1 MAKAAT
7 PRRAPAMAAES
18 AAEIAPVVKPARRAS
33 TRAAAGQAPTAAAF
47 ATGAVGSVRQVIGA
61 VVDVQFQDHLPAIL
75 NALETDNQ
83 GNRLVLEVAQHLG
96 ENTVRCIAMDSTE
109 GLVRGQQV
117 RDTGAPISVP
127 VGPQMLG
134 RIINVIGEPVDEA
147 GPVEGVELRSIHQP
161 APAYVEQSTEAEI
174 LVTGIKVLDL
184 LAPYAKGGKIGLF
197 GGAGVGKTVL
207 IQELINNVAKA
218 HGGYSV
224 FAGVGERTREG
235 NDLYHEFIESGV
247 NKKGGGEGSKAA
259 LVYGQMNEP
268 PGARARVGLTGLTVA
283 EYFRDQGQDVLFFVD
298 NIFRFTQAGSEVS
311 ALLGRIPSAVGYQ
324 PTLATDM
331 GALQERI
338 TTTTTGSITSVQA
351 IYVPADDLTDPA
363 PATSFAHLDA
373 TTVLSRAIS
382 EKGIYPAVDPLD
394 STSRMLDPMI
404 VGEEHYQ
411 VARDVQQTLQRYKSL
426 QDIIAIL
433 GMDELSEEDK
443 LTVARARKIERF
455 LSQPFFVAEVFTGS
469 PGKLVDLA
477 DTIKGFKGLVAGDY
491 DHLPEA
497 AFYMVGTI
505 EDAVEKAERLAAEA
519 A

>member
-1 MAKAAT
+1 MAK
-7 PRRAPAMAAES
+7 S
-18 AAEIAPVVKPARRAS
+18 
-33 TRAAAGQAPTAAAF
+33 
-47 ATGAVGSVRQVIGA
+47 VGRVTQVIGA
-61 VVDVQFQDHLPAIL
+61 VVDVQFDEHLPAIL
-75 NALETDNQ
+75 NAIETKNGDS
-83 GNRLVLEVAQHLG
+83 RLVLEVAQHLG
-96 ENTVRCIAMDSTE
+96 ESTVRCIAMDVTE
-109 GLVRGQQV
+109 GLVRGQEV
-117 RDTGAPISVP
+117 TDTGTPISVP
-127 VGPQMLG
+127 VGPGLLG
-134 RIINVIGEPVDEA
+134 RIINVIGEPIDES
-147 GPVEGVELRSIHQP
+147 GPVKSEALRPIHAE
-161 APAYVEQSTEAEI
+161 APAYTEQSTEAEI
-174 LVTGIKVLDL
+174 LITGIKVVDL

-207 IQELINNVAKA
+207 IMELINNVAKA

-235 NDLYHEFIESGV
+235 NDLYHEMIEGGV
-247 NKKGGGEGSKAA
+247 IKLDGPGSKVA

-268 PGARARVGLTGLTVA
+268 PGARARVALSGLTVA
-283 EYFRDQGQDVLFFVD
+283 EYFRDAEGQDVLFFVD

-338 TTTTTGSITSVQA
+338 TTTTKGSITSVQA

-373 TTVLSRAIS
+373 TTVLSRDIAA
-382 EKGIYPAVDPLD
+382 KGIYPAVDPLD
-394 STSRMLDPMI
+394 STSRMLSPLI
-404 VGEEHYQ
+404 VGEEHYA
-411 VARDVQQTLQRYKSL
+411 VARQVQQVLQRYKAL

-443 LTVARARKIERF
+443 LAVSRARKIERF

-477 DTIKGFKGLVAGDY
+477 DTIKGFKGLVEGKY

-497 AFYMVGTI
+497 AFYMVGNI
-505 EDAVEKAERLAAEA
+505 EEAIEKGKKLAAEA

>member
-1 MAKAAT
+1 MANSEAAT
-7 PRRAPAMAAES
+7 GR
-18 AAEIAPVVKPARRAS
+18 I
-33 TRAAAGQAPTAAAF
+33 T
-47 ATGAVGSVRQVIGA
+47 QVTGA
-61 VVDVQFQDHLPAIL
+61 VVDVAFDGGLPEIL
-75 NALETDNQ
+75 NALETTNG

-96 ENTVRCIAMDSTE
+96 ENTVRTIAMDSTE
-109 GLVRGQQV
+109 GLVRGQAV
-117 RDTGAPISVP
+117 TNTGAPITVP
-127 VGPQMLG
+127 VGDETLG
-134 RIINVIGEPVDEA
+134 RIMNVIGEPVDEA
-147 GPVEGVELRSIHQP
+147 GPIGAKARRAIHQA
-161 APAYVEQSTEAEI
+161 APEFVEQSTAAEI
-174 LVTGIKVLDL
+174 LVTGIKVVDL

-207 IQELINNVAKA
+207 IMELINNIAKT

-235 NDLYHEFIESGV
+235 NDLYHEMMESGV
-247 NKKGGGEGSKAA
+247 NKNPKEGSVVGSKAA

-268 PGARARVGLTGLTVA
+268 PGARARVALTGLTVA
-283 EYFRDQGQDVLFFVD
+283 EHFRDQGQDVLFFVD

-331 GALQERI
+331 GQMQERI
-338 TTTTTGSITSVQA
+338 TTTTKGSITSVQA

-373 TTVLSRAIS
+373 TTVLSRSIA

-394 STSRMLDPMI
+394 STSRMLDPRVI
-404 VGEEHYQ
+404 GEEHYN
-411 VARDVQQTLQRYKSL
+411 VARQVQQILQRYKAL

-443 LTVARARKIERF
+443 MTVARARKIERF
-455 LSQPFFVAEVFTGS
+455 LSQPFDVAAVFTGS
-469 PGKLVDLA
+469 SGVQVKLE
-477 DTIKGFKGLVAGDY
+477 DTIKGFKGLCDGDY
-491 DHLPEA
+491 DHLPEP

-505 EDAVEKAERLAAEA
+505 EQAVEKAKRLAAEA